1 MKQVLLK
8 VSEDVKLTTHTE
20 YLKET
25 CLGKEQWNEIGLIL
39 NMKNTKKKQDCV
51 DLKYKIK
58 EISIQWRLRK
68 CKQNAKR
75 HNNKIN
81 K

>member
-25 CLGKEQWNEIGLIL
+25 CLGKEQWNEQEMELQKDRL
-39 NMKNTKKKQDCV
+39 NFEHEKHE
-51 DLKYKIK
+51 K
-58 EISIQWRLRK
+58 ETWLR
-68 CKQNAKR
+68 R
-75 HNNKIN
+75 SEI
-81 K
+81 